1 VRNKKIQHHN
11 LFPQPLPLSFES
23 LVKDNRLVTGNS
35 INSEDRAYVVASRSY
50 DDGKYYAFIVKID
63 DKTDSNFF
71 TIYRGRIANI
81 NENKDFTLESYSELK
96 GVEWNYYN
104 TPRTFRITYDT
115 QILGDDGV
123 VGQRDF
129 TDYGDSS
136 YKSRT
141 VYVLSHG
148 ADAVLISTAPYGNI
162 NVKGKIYELISEN
175 ADGSEAQEGQQ
186 EPVGFKLQNS
196 KVYDLQSHMWVDGK
210 DMDINLL
217 KNSIILK
224 DNKIIKPSELK
235 KGDSVRLI
243 KKDDEQAGDAYIIFV
258 E

>member
-1 VRNKKIQHHN
+1 MELLQH
-11 LFPQPLPLSFES
+11 
-23 LVKDNRLVTGNS
+23 
-35 INSEDRAYVVASRSY
+35 
-50 DDGKYYAFIVKID
+50 
-63 DKTDSNFF
+63 
-71 TIYRGRIANI
+71 
-81 NENKDFTLESYSELK
+81 
-96 GVEWNYYN
+96 
-104 TPRTFRITYDT
+104 PRTFRITYDT

-186 EPVGFKLQNS
+186 EPVDLNS
-196 KVYDLQSHMWVDGK
+196 RTQKFTICNRICGWT
-210 DMDINLL
+210 
-217 KNSIILK
+217 
-224 DNKIIKPSELK
+224 
-235 KGDSVRLI
+235 VRH
-243 KKDDEQAGDAYIIFV
+243 GY
-258 E
+258 

>member
-1 VRNKKIQHHN
+1 VLNDSIMSATFGNKGGIHAEKEYLNISYGN
-11 LFPQPLPLSFES
+11 GTII
-23 LVKDNRLVTGNS
+23 VKDNRLVTGNS

-162 NVKGKIYELISEN
+162 NVKGKILNLYQKMPMVQRLRKDSKNRWDLNSRTQKFTICN
-175 ADGSEAQEGQQ
+175 RICGWTVKTWILTFLKTALYLRTT
-186 EPVGFKLQNS
+186 KL
-196 KVYDLQSHMWVDGK
+196 
-210 DMDINLL
+210 
-217 KNSIILK
+217 
-224 DNKIIKPSELK
+224 
-235 KGDSVRLI
+235 
-243 KKDDEQAGDAYIIFV
+243 
-258 E
+258 